1 MSGHHWSK
9 RFGQDDVSENDP
21 QEARAAGGE
30 VRWGTKVQIGYYAQ
44 QLDDLDD
51 RNEII
56 MELRRVAPSTATAG
70 ELRSFL
76 AKFLFT
82 GDDVYKHVAIFRVV
96 KREGS
101 RWRS

>member
-1 MSGHHWSK
+1 MFPDKTLARDISFILRRGECLGIIGPNGSGKTTFLKTILRKISPL
-9 RFGQDDVSENDP
+9 E
-21 QEARAAGGE
+21 GE
-30 VRWGTKVQIGYYAQ
+30 IQWGTKVQIGYYAQ

-56 MELRRVAPSTATAG
+56 MELRRVAPSSATAG

-82 GDDVYKHVAIFRVV
+82 GDDV
-96 KREGS
+96 
-101 RWRS
+101 

>member
-1 MSGHHWSK
+1 MFWPAISPSSCGVVNVLGIIGPNGSGK
-9 RFGQDDVSENDP
+9 TTFLRTILKKIDRL
-21 QEARAAGGE
+21 AGE

-56 MELRRVAPSTATAG
+56 MELRRVAPSNATAG

-76 AKFLFT
+76 AKFL
-82 GDDVYKHVAIFRVV
+82 VY
-96 KREGS
+96 
-101 RWRS
+101 WR